1 MAARAILAG
10 AVAATLGAATALA
23 QSFTPSA
30 RPKAMDPSGGP
41 RREGPIYA
49 DGAGKVVGFLDPAEA
64 LSMRMRTEMM
74 LRAQSDPA
82 LRDNP
87 RAVIEV
93 PRPLGPSREIAVVPD
108 GVTVDVGE
116 SVEFDG
122 GYWDPGNPCAFV
134 PNLVRKA
141 PATG

>member
-1 MAARAILAG
+1 MVPRAAL
-10 AVAATLGAATALA
+10 AVACVATLGAAALA
-23 QSFTPSA
+23 QPYTPSA
-30 RPKAMDPSGGP
+30 RPKAMDPSGCP
-41 RREGPIYA
+41 RREGSIFA

-64 LSMRMRTEMM
+64 LSMRMRTEML
-74 LRAQSDPA
+74 LRALSDPA

-93 PRPLGPSREIAVVPD
+93 LRPQGPSREIAVVPD
-108 GVTVDVGE
+108 GMTVGVGE

-134 PNLVRKA
+134 PNLVRKPA
-141 PATG
+141 ATG